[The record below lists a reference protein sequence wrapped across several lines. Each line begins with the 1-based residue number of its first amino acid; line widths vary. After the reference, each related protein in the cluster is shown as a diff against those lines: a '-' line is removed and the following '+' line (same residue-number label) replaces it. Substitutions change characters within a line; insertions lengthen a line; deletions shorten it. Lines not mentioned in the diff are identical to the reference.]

1 MKANELRLGNY
12 VNHNIENKAYKVE
25 TLSVAPNGDVL
36 VLHGYFPH
44 CTLDFVSPIPL
55 TEEWLIKF
63 GFRKQINEDDVP
75 YYFSNQPM
83 HIGAKRFSGLYENGD
98 CFGLLGNGLNIK
110 YVHQLQNLYFALT
123 GEELV

>member
-55 TEEWLIKF
+55 TEEWLVKF
-63 GFRKQINEDDVP
+63 GFKGIGLPLYLSTGYFEFVWRKELFLDIEGQWMSVKCE
-75 YYFSNQPM
+75 
-83 HIGAKRFSGLYENGD
+83 
-98 CFGLLGNGLNIK
+98 

-123 GEELV
+123 GEELVCE